1 MENTGLISKIKS
13 YYILKGIFDYFPVK
27 QRYKQLQLLLYSN
40 FYKKK
45 FDLKLIDYKAEYLE
59 RIGFVIA
66 RYLQVDET
74 HYKKDKLVENYEK
87 FLKRKKL
94 NKEEFEKIIFELLE
108 NKKVIN
114 LNTKSKIRDKSGNLI
129 CIDSPLFDLVSKT
142 SDYENDYSIY
152 ISQNHIDKYSL
163 KADCTR
169 FFDDLNKSNI
179 KNSSIYF
186 YFLNKTA
193 IEYLK
198 DFHIDFSKIK
208 RISLVQDEY
217 EENNNFNDDMI
228 FFETL
233 FSFNN
238 IQNILTYLKI
248 HFQPQKFYQVD
259 NQYMESLNEFKSLKY
274 LYLHS
279 LNFENSFRITLNNLV
294 LLNLR
299 ENDIK
304 NLNILEKADLK
315 ELKELDLSYNSITN
329 IDLLGKLKL
338 EKLEKLNLGWNEL
351 SNKLNVLESGNFKNL
366 KELDL
371 SQTCTSDIRI
381 LARASFEK
389 IEVLIFAYNQIS
401 DIDILEK
408 VYFPRLKE
416 LDLSHNKIK
425 DISVFEKV
433 EFGQLEYLKIGYN
446 QKINLQILEDAKF
459 KKIKISIK

>member
-1 MENTGLISKIKS
+1 MENSGLIGKIKS
-13 YYILKGIFDYFPVK
+13 YYILKGIFDYLPDNL
-27 QRYKQLQLLLYSN
+27 RQLQLFVYSN
-40 FYKKK
+40 FYKNK
-45 FDLKLIDYKAEYLE
+45 FDLKLIDYKTKYLE
-59 RIGFVIA
+59 RIGFIIG
-66 RYLQVDET
+66 RYLQIDEV
-74 HYKKDKLVENYEK
+74 HYKKDRLAENYKK
-87 FLKRKKL
+87 FLARKKL
-94 NKEEFEKIIFELLE
+94 NKEEFEKIIFEVLE
-108 NKKVIN
+108 NKRVTD
-114 LNTKSKIRDKSGNLI
+114 LNTKSKIKDKSGNLI

-163 KADCTR
+163 KADYTK
-169 FFDDLNKSNI
+169 FFDNLNKSNVN
-179 KNSSIYF
+179 NSSIYF
-186 YFLNKTA
+186 YFLNKPA

-208 RISLVQDEY
+208 RLSLVQDEY

-238 IQNILTYLKI
+238 IQDNLTYLKI

-259 NQYMESLNEFKSLKY
+259 NQYMESLNELKSLKY

-279 LNFENSFRITLNNLV
+279 LNFDNTFRFTLSNLV

-299 ENDIK
+299 ENEIK
-304 NLNILEKADLK
+304 NLNILENADLK
-315 ELKELDLSYNSITN
+315 ELKELDLSYNSISN

-351 SNKLNVLESGNFKNL
+351 SDKLNVFESDNFKNL

-381 LARASFEK
+381 LAKASFEK
-389 IEVLIFAYNQIS
+389 IEVLIFKYNQIS
-401 DIDILEK
+401 DIDILGK
-408 VYFPRLKE
+408 VYFPKLKE

-433 EFGQLEYLKIGYN
+433 EFGQLEKLSIGYN
-446 QKINLQILEDAKF
+446 QKLNLQILEDAKF
-459 KKIKISIK
+459 KRIKISTK